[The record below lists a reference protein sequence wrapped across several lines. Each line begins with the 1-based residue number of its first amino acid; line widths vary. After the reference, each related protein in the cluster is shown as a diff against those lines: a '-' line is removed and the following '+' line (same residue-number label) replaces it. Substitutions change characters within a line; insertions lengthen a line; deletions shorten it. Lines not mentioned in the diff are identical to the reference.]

1 MLQSLALSVRP
12 ELMIEMLSDQI
23 LVVVAFIVMEFDDL
37 SALVIIVN
45 LIELVMGN

>member
-37 SALVIIVN
+37 SALVIIVH